1 MNFEYNKITQAQNRP
16 MTPKES
22 FGLLLFVFKFFFS
35 KFGIFLFFLS
45 LNIFPSFL
53 NLGSRTM
60 ISQRPSV
67 SQTTSRTYFPFIDS
81 ENQKNTSGALLPSD
95 YSFGKIQKDLGSG
108 AKPTSQSSKTSLSD
122 HLLEAE
128 LDSLASPTNQVFPA
142 SLEFLANQ
150 SLKEKLSQNFQ
161 KLKKYCI
168 IATIVSLFL
177 NPQQTKYFGGLAVV
191 LKQAGFFSKYSK
203 SEKTV
208 YILSWIFILVFFS
221 NSYYLA
227 LEFTRKV

>member
-1 MNFEYNKITQAQNRP
+1 
-16 MTPKES
+16 MTTKES

-45 LNIFPSFL
+45 LNILPSFL
-53 NLGSRTM
+53 NLGSRNTV
-60 ISQRPSV
+60 SQRPIL
-67 SQTTSRTYFPFIDS
+67 SQTTSRSSFPFNDS
-81 ENQKNTSGALLPSD
+81 GHQKNQKPHLGSLLPSEA
-95 YSFGKIQKDLGSG
+95 SFDKLPGIEGFE
-108 AKPTSQSSKTSLSD
+108 SSKNKKLK
-122 HLLEAE
+122 E
-128 LDSLASPTNQVFPA
+128 LDSFQGPPEQQRLDSATLATNQDKTKYSLFPN
-142 SLEFLANQ
+142 EFEF
-150 SLKEKLSQNFQ
+150 SKDFQ
-161 KLKKYCI
+161 RLKKYCI

-221 NSYYLA
+221 NSYYLS
-227 LEFTRKV
+227 LEFPRKL

>member
-16 MTPKES
+16 MTTKES

-53 NLGSRTM
+53 NRR
-60 ISQRPSV
+60 SQNLVSSKPV
-67 SQTTSRTYFPFIDS
+67 LSQT
-81 ENQKNTSGALLPSD
+81 
-95 YSFGKIQKDLGSG
+95 
-108 AKPTSQSSKTSLSD
+108 SSKTSFPLI
-122 HLLEAE
+122 EANHQK
-128 LDSLASPTNQVFPA
+128 NQK
-142 SLEFLANQ
+142 NQ
-150 SLKEKLSQNFQ
+150 SGILLPTHSSLPKIREDHSSAKGFTEQGKVDFETNSAYQETRKYSLFDNEIKFSKDFQ

-208 YILSWIFILVFFS
+208 YILSWIFILMFFS

-227 LEFTRKV
+227 LEFTRKL

>member
-1 MNFEYNKITQAQNRP
+1 
-16 MTPKES
+16 
-22 FGLLLFVFKFFFS
+22 
-35 KFGIFLFFLS
+35 
-45 LNIFPSFL
+45 
-53 NLGSRTM
+53 
-60 ISQRPSV
+60 
-67 SQTTSRTYFPFIDS
+67 
-81 ENQKNTSGALLPSD
+81 LLPSD

>member
-22 FGLLLFVFKFFFS
+22 FGLLLFIFKFFFS
-35 KFGIFLFFLS
+35 KFGIFLFFFF

-53 NLGSRTM
+53 NIGSR
-60 ISQRPSV
+60 SVPLQKPSL
-67 SQTTSRTYFPFIDS
+67 SQTTSRTYFPFLDS
-81 ENQKNTSGALLPSD
+81 ENQKETSKGLLPSD
-95 YSFGKIQKDLGSG
+95 SSLGKIQKDLGPG
-108 AKPTSQSSKTSLSD
+108 AKPTSQSSKAFIAD
-122 HLLEAE
+122 QVLEAE
-128 LDSLASPTNQVFPA
+128 LPKLGIGLSTQLTNQF
-142 SLEFLANQ
+142 
-150 SLKEKLSQNFQ
+150 LKEKLSQDFQ

-227 LEFTRKV
+227 FEFTRKI